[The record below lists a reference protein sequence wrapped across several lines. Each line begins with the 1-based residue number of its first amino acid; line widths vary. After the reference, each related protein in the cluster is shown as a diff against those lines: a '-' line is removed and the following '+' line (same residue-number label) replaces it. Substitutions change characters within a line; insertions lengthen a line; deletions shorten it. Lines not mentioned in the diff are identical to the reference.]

1 MESYIVRIYR
11 RGPAPAAEAAGTVE
25 YVGSGRRR
33 GFRGRDELI
42 ALLLG
47 GADDDE
53 GGPDDHANE
62 SP

>member
-11 RGPAPAAEAAGTVE
+11 RGPDAAAEATGTVE

-33 GFRGRDELI
+33 GFRGPDELI

-47 GADDDE
+47 RADDDD
-53 GGPDDHANE
+53 GGPDDHASE
-62 SP
+62 AL